1 MNENYQTILFE
12 GIASQLK
19 RKVNCIG
26 QLYGSAMSLAIAE
39 CLIESNNM
47 KVVITPNIETSET
60 LLNEIKFFNQT
71 NQLVEVLP
79 DLEILPYDISPPNID
94 TVSKQSDI
102 LYKLAHKKIDLLIVS
117 ATNLLWK
124 LPPKEYIINSSFKL
138 NTNQIFDIDT
148 LRYKLR
154 LGGYKRVSMVKNPG
168 DFSIR
173 GSLVDLYSP
182 SLDDP
187 LRVDFSDD
195 IIDSLRIFDS
205 ENQLT
210 LRKVDQAMII
220 PANHYPNSS
229 EAFDIFKENMR
240 NSFEGNQMDWP
251 LYNLIETDA
260 ASYGV
265 HNYIPFFF
273 KSMNT
278 IWDYV
283 EDNTHIYC
291 MSESIESIKIYQK
304 LIEERYQSVKENDQP
319 MMKPDDLFI
328 NSNTQIE
335 IIESK
340 KPVILQSVKFR
351 LNKKKTIINL
361 ETQPILSHSKGD
373 HNSYKEIIEELM
385 AKKDLKK
392 ILISA
397 PTENRKSMIIS
408 HIKNHTESIVEAESW
423 EDFLNQNEMFSIT
436 KRSISESFYMESKKI
451 AVIGEIDLFGRTTR
465 SRITRNR
472 ASRDPMAIIESLK
485 DLDVGSLVVH
495 KDHGIGKY
503 NGLTKLIIDDVE
515 SEFLSLSYAKGDLLQ
530 VPVTLM
536 EQVSR

>member
-1 MNENYQTILFE
+1 MRMNENYQTILFE

-71 NQLVEVLP
+71 NQVVEVLP

-148 LRYKLR
+148 LRSQLR

-251 LYNLIETDA
+251 LYNLVETDA

-291 MSESIESIKIYQK
+291 MSESIESIKIHQK
-304 LIEERYQSVKENDQP
+304 LIEERFQSIKENDQP

-340 KPVILQSVKFR
+340 KPVTLQSVKFR

-373 HNSYKEIIEELM
+373 HNSYKEIIEEL
-385 AKKDLKK
+385 D
-392 ILISA
+392 
-397 PTENRKSMIIS
+397 
-408 HIKNHTESIVEAESW
+408 
-423 EDFLNQNEMFSIT
+423 
-436 KRSISESFYMESKKI
+436 
-451 AVIGEIDLFGRTTR
+451 G
-465 SRITRNR
+465 
-472 ASRDPMAIIESLK
+472 
-485 DLDVGSLVVH
+485 
-495 KDHGIGKY
+495 
-503 NGLTKLIIDDVE
+503 
-515 SEFLSLSYAKGDLLQ
+515 
-530 VPVTLM
+530 
-536 EQVSR
+536 